1 MTRQYLGLV
10 KQHVIAAV
18 FAMLGVGC
26 AVTETK
32 EEFGHWAFKPVTK
45 PTVPKGQNADWPRVD
60 IDRFLLSRLE
70 AAGLSPSP
78 RTDRR
83 TLLRRVYFDLIG
95 LPPTFAEVQT
105 FVADDSPDAFAK
117 VVDRLLASPR
127 YGERWGRH
135 WLDVARYADTKD
147 LVLAFG
153 ADRIR
158 PYAYTYRDY
167 VIRAFNAGT
176 PYDQLIREQ
185 LAADLIEPPVE
196 RWRLAGMGFLT
207 LGRMFC
213 NNPPDQI
220 DDQIDTMT
228 RGLLGLTVSCARCHD
243 HKYDPIPIADYYSL
257 YGIFAAS
264 EKPLERPLLVEPKTI
279 TGNDAF
285 EKAAAPKREAL
296 RKHID
301 TQRAEIL
308 KVARGKVADYLIDIA
323 TQPADQL
330 EDAVFF
336 RSLSPGDLRVQFLN
350 NWRRLLRQH
359 ASPNN
364 AIFGPWHQAMALGE
378 NEFATSATKLNEQWV
393 TNSKLNSHLR
403 TALAKARPA
412 NRKALAEVYGTAL
425 LEAYKGHETKP
436 PTTEAKRSL
445 WALMAGPGAPFRIH
459 RPHTYLFMTRV
470 PRDNYHKMEKEIDK
484 LAVGNAAAPPRA
496 MSLVDLPEPPA
507 QRVFVRGNP
516 MRLGDA
522 APRQFLQV
530 LTGSKRRKFTK
541 GSGRLELATA
551 IATPNNPLTA
561 RVIVNRVWMHHF
573 GEPLVATPADFG
585 TRSNP
590 PTHPALL
597 DYLAWTF
604 VHEDGWSFKKLH
616 RRILLSAAWQQ
627 SSTNRP
633 ECFLVDRDNR
643 LLWRANRRRLEFE
656 PMRDGMLAVAGRLD
670 KTMNGLPVNLTDANN
685 RRRSVYGLV
694 DRQEL
699 PGLYRNFDFA
709 SPDQTVGRRPLTST
723 PQQALFGL
731 NAPFVI
737 AQAKALA
744 AAHSNVSTLYQ
755 AILQRNPTSAEA
767 SRASAFLKHATPD
780 AGLSPRQQL
789 AQVLLLTNEFLFVD

>member
-1 MTRQYLGLV
+1 
-10 KQHVIAAV
+10 
-18 FAMLGVGC
+18 
-26 AVTETK
+26 
-32 EEFGHWAFKPVTK
+32 
-45 PTVPKGQNADWPRVD
+45 
-60 IDRFLLSRLE
+60 
-70 AAGLSPSP
+70 
-78 RTDRR
+78 
-83 TLLRRVYFDLIG
+83 
-95 LPPTFAEVQT
+95 
-105 FVADDSPDAFAK
+105 
-117 VVDRLLASPR
+117 
-127 YGERWGRH
+127 
-135 WLDVARYADTKD
+135 
-147 LVLAFG
+147 
-153 ADRIR
+153 
-158 PYAYTYRDY
+158 
-167 VIRAFNAGT
+167 
-176 PYDQLIREQ
+176 
-185 LAADLIEPPVE
+185 
-196 RWRLAGMGFLT
+196 
-207 LGRMFC
+207 
-213 NNPPDQI
+213 
-220 DDQIDTMT
+220 
-228 RGLLGLTVSCARCHD
+228 
-243 HKYDPIPIADYYSL
+243 
-257 YGIFAAS
+257 
-264 EKPLERPLLVEPKTI
+264 
-279 TGNDAF
+279 
-285 EKAAAPKREAL
+285 
-296 RKHID
+296 
-301 TQRAEIL
+301 
-308 KVARGKVADYLIDIA
+308 
-323 TQPADQL
+323 
-330 EDAVFF
+330 
-336 RSLSPGDLRVQFLN
+336 
-350 NWRRLLRQH
+350 
-359 ASPNN
+359 
-364 AIFGPWHQAMALGE
+364 
-378 NEFATSATKLNEQWV
+378 
-393 TNSKLNSHLR
+393 
-403 TALAKARPA
+403 
-412 NRKALAEVYGTAL
+412 
-425 LEAYKGHETKP
+425 
-436 PTTEAKRSL
+436 
-445 WALMAGPGAPFRIH
+445 
-459 RPHTYLFMTRV
+459 
-470 PRDNYHKMEKEIDK
+470 MEKEIDK

-530 LTGSKRRKFTK
+530 LAGSKRRKFTK

-551 IATPNNPLTA
+551 IAAPNNPLTA

-604 VHEDGWSFKKLH
+604 VQEDGWSFKKLH

-723 PQQALFGL
+723 PQHALFGL

-780 AGLSPRQQL
+780 AGLTPRQQL